1 MSETPVIELR
11 GVRAGYDGRTVID
24 DVDLTVRHGEFV
36 ALVGANGAGKSTLLK
51 VIVGLLRP
59 YEGSV
64 RVFGSAP
71 GNGARHLAY
80 LPQAEQVHWDYPLR
94 VEDVVLMGRVA
105 HSTPGRGP
113 STVDRSAAA
122 TAMGRVQIADLAR
135 RPIEALSGGQRQRVL
150 LARTLAA
157 DPELLLLDEPAT
169 GVDPATEEQLMS
181 LLGDLAS
188 HGRTVLVATHD
199 LAGVMAHFPRVLCMN
214 GGIVADGDA
223 SILRDDAIL
232 RRTYGGHRPGGP
244 QHIADEHH
252 A

>member
-1 MSETPVIELR
+1 VSDPAVIELR

-24 DVDLTVRHGEFV
+24 GVDLTVHRGEFV

-51 VIVGLLRP
+51 AIVGLLRP

-64 RVFGSAP
+64 RVFGAAP
-71 GNGARHLAY
+71 GTSSRHLAY

-105 HSTPGRGP
+105 HSTASRGP
-113 STVDRSAAA
+113 SLADRSAVA
-122 TAMGRVQIADLAR
+122 TAMGRVQIGDLAR
-135 RPIEALSGGQRQRVL
+135 RPIKALSGGQRQRVL

-157 DPELLLLDEPAT
+157 EPELLLLDEPAT

>member
-1 MSETPVIELR
+1 MSEPPVIELR
-11 GVRAGYDGRTVID
+11 GLRAGYDGRTVID
-24 DVDLTVRHGEFV
+24 DVDLTVRRGELI

-51 VIVGLLRP
+51 AIVGLLRP
-59 YEGSV
+59 YAGSV

-71 GNGARHLAY
+71 GTSASHLAY

-105 HSTPGRGP
+105 HATPGRGP
-113 STVDRSAAA
+113 STADRSAVT
-122 TAMGRVQIADLAR
+122 TAMGRVQIGDLAR
-135 RPIEALSGGQRQRVL
+135 RPIEELSGGQRQRVL

-244 QHIADEHH
+244 QHVADEHH